1 MKKLN
6 IGVDLQSEYT
16 EYAIYDSDR
25 RDAICYS
32 LDGSDVAV
40 RVPNSI
46 FVTADDK
53 LYAGLKAAECN
64 VTMPGDYYDNIVEKL
79 DDTSIVI
86 VDGKEYDYTEL
97 FCIMLK
103 LQLEDVIKDADAE
116 INKLIIASP
125 LADQT
130 MSIALNKLAKMLHID
145 RDKVEMVS
153 SQIAMLFY
161 VFKQDSGVWKDG
173 VGLFHY
179 ESEHIRYEHVAV
191 DRYLRPMRINITNT
205 LYPFGGTSDEGG
217 LYMARPPITEGQEDK
232 QDATFLRIAENALR
246 KYNQRLSGIF
256 LMGDG
261 FKTDW
266 LNQSA
271 DFLCKGRRVFVGQNI
286 YAKGACYA
294 AESGSA
300 AMGNNI
306 FLESD
311 TMVHY
316 DIGVRVRYN
325 GKEQIAPI
333 VLGEQEWFNA
343 YGTVDVILD
352 DTKKIEIDLYDNN
365 KGELIQEFI
374 EIKGLPNRPP
384 KTTKLSI
391 SVRYIDAKCGEI
403 CIKDK
408 GFGSMYPTT
417 GKVYRKEFKL
427 ES

>member
-6 IGVDLQSEYT
+6 IGVDLQR
-16 EYAIYDSDR
+16 EYAEYAVYDENL
-25 RDAICYS
+25 RDAVCFGS
-32 LDGSDVAV
+32 DSSDVAV
-40 RVPNSI
+40 RVPNCL

-53 LYAGLKAAECN
+53 IYGGLKAAESN
-64 VTMPGDYYDNIVEKL
+64 LLEPGNYYDNIVEKL
-79 DDTSIVI
+79 DDKSIVI

-97 FCIMLK
+97 FCIMIK
-103 LQLEDVIKDADAE
+103 SQLEEVMGEDEAE

-125 LADQT
+125 LADRV
-130 MSIALNKLAKMLHID
+130 MSIALNKLAKILRID
-145 RDKVEMVS
+145 RDKIEMVS

-161 VFKQDSGVWKDG
+161 VFRQDSGVWKDG

-191 DRYLRPMRINITNT
+191 DRYLRPMRINISNT
-205 LYPFGGTSDEGG
+205 VYPFKGTSDEGG
-217 LYMARPPITEGQEDK
+217 LYMARPPINEGQEDM
-232 QDATFLRIAENALR
+232 QDTTFLRIAKNALSL
-246 KYNQRLSGIF
+246 YNQRMSGIF

-266 LNQSA
+266 LNRSA
-271 DFLCKGRRVFVGQNI
+271 DYLCKGRRVFVGQSI

-316 DIGVRVRYN
+316 DIGVRVRFN

-343 YGTVDVILD
+343 YGSIDVILD
-352 DTKKIEIDLYDNN
+352 DTRKIEIDLYDNN

-391 SVRYIDAKCGEI
+391 SVRYYDAKRGEI

-417 GKVYRKEFKL
+417 GKVYKKEFTL